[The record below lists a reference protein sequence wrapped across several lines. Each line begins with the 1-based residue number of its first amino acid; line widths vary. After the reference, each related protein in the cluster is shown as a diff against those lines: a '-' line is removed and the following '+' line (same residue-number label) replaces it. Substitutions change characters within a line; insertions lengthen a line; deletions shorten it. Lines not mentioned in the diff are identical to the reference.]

1 MTTLDDTS
9 PSAAT
14 TVPDGARRLTV
25 VGVPSVA
32 QRKPEWMKRH
42 IPLAGPNYRRLKKT
56 MRGAELHTV
65 CEEAACP
72 NIHQCWEQREA
83 SFLIGGEDC
92 TRRCGFCQIATG
104 KPKTYDTDEPRRVAQ
119 VVADMGLHFAV
130 VTGVARDDQP
140 DGGAWL
146 YAETARQIHSLVP
159 GCGVELLIPDFSG
172 RDDSLDE
179 VLSAEPEVL
188 AHNLETVR
196 RVFRHTRPAFRYD
209 RSLEVLSR
217 TRDRASSIAR
227 KSNLIL
233 GMGETEDE
241 VYEAMDDLIA
251 AGCQILTIGQYL
263 QPTHSHLALQRYATP
278 EEYDRYRAYGRRLG
292 FDHVEAGPL
301 VRSSFMAGEQAVNA
315 GVWQRPTPAV

>member
-1 MTTLDDTS
+1 MTTLDS
-9 PSAAT
+9 SSAT
-14 TVPDGARRLTV
+14 TVPEGARRLTV
-25 VGVPSVA
+25 VGVPTIA
-32 QRKPEWMKRH
+32 QRKPEWMKRRV
-42 IPLAGPNYRRLKKT
+42 PLAGPNYRELKKT
-56 MRGAELHTV
+56 MRGASLNTV

-104 KPKTYDTDEPRRVAQ
+104 KPKAYDTDEPRRVAE
-119 VVADMGLHFAV
+119 VVAEMGLHFAV
-130 VTGVARDDQP
+130 VTGVARDDLD

-146 YAETARQIHSLVP
+146 FAETARQIHALVP

-172 RDDSLDE
+172 DEAALDE
-179 VLSAEPEVL
+179 VLSAQPEVL

-217 TRDRASSIAR
+217 SRDKAPEIAR

-233 GMGETEDE
+233 GMGEIEAE
-241 VYEAMDDLIA
+241 VLEAMDDLA
-251 AGCQILTIGQYL
+251 GAGCQILTIGQYL
-263 QPTHSHLALQRYATP
+263 QPTHKHLALQRFATP
-278 EEYDRYRAYGRRLG
+278 DEYDRYREYGRQLG
-292 FDHVEAGPL
+292 FDHVESGPL
-301 VRSSFMAGEQAVNA
+301 VRSSYMAGDQAINA
-315 GVWQRPTPAV
+315 GAWTRPGADAVS